1 MIKVT
6 QLTKSY
12 QSLPVLKGVDLE
24 IKKGEI
30 VAITGASGAGKSTLL
45 HLIGTLDNPD
55 SGNIHFLDKEVL
67 KMKKKELA
75 KFRNKNIGFVF
86 QFHHSGIY
94 CLGKCLYS
102 GFYKRNSKEGSRK
115 KSTRTPGNTR
125 FKR

>member
-24 IKKGEI
+24 VKQGEI

-45 HLIGTLDNPD
+45 HLIGTLDTAD
-55 SGNIHFLDKEVL
+55 SGAINFLGKEVF

-75 KFRNKNIGFVF
+75 KFRNKNIGFVTSAF
-86 QFHHSGIY
+86 FM
-94 CLGKCLYS
+94 
-102 GFYKRNSKEGSRK
+102 
-115 KSTRTPGNTR
+115 P
-125 FKR
+125 